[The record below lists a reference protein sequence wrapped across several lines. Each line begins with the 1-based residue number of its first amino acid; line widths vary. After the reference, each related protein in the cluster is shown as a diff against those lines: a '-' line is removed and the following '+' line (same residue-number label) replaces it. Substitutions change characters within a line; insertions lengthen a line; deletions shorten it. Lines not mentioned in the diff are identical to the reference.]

1 MWWTSLVDLLSAV
14 GALAHSHLALLALR
28 LANLDSDAGRPVA
41 GRTHEHHARD
51 RQRRRLL
58 DDAARRERDDLHEVL
73 LAQLA
78 GDRAEDAG
86 SARVALIVDD
96 HRGVLVEGDLR
107 SVVAAERLARAN
119 DDGLHDLALL
129 HGALRR
135 RALDRRCDDVAH
147 ARVAAL
153 RSTRDADAEQLTG
166 ARVVGD
172 PKAGFLLDHR
182 SLSLQIALDA
192 GEKQAA

>member
-14 GALAHSHLALLALR
+14 GALAHAHLALLALR

-58 DDAARRERDDLHEVL
+58 DDAARRDLRAAHPARVAQRTRPRVPLDQVEILDEHLAVPRHRVDDAALLAAVLAGEDVHGVAFADFHRVRHELQNLRRERDDLHEVL

-119 DDGLHDLALL
+119 DDGL
-129 HGALRR
+129 
-135 RALDRRCDDVAH
+135 
-147 ARVAAL
+147 
-153 RSTRDADAEQLTG
+153 
-166 ARVVGD
+166 
-172 PKAGFLLDHR
+172 
-182 SLSLQIALDA
+182 
-192 GEKQAA
+192 